1 VRVERPGCE
10 ADIILPTDASACERE
25 IAMGQAIEELAHFV
39 ARTPWEAIPEAL
51 REHAKLVLLDTVGVI
66 LAGSRQPEVAEVRAR
81 LTATGGRGATVYA
94 PGWPTTDPR
103 TAALLNG
110 LAGRSIELCEGHRYV
125 SCQGAVQVL
134 PTALASA
141 EWLERSGQETLAA
154 LIFGYEVAVRVGA
167 GLTARPIAHQNGQ
180 APLLGAVAAGARLRR
195 LTGEQ
200 MSHALR
206 IAAILVLTPGY
217 TNAVAGATA
226 LNVAGGM
233 SGFAGVLAPE
243 LALAGIAAQPNAIE
257 EAFGQLV
264 GDGFR
269 PEALTE
275 DLGQRW
281 EIARNYFRLRACC
294 NPIYPALDALEDILT
309 DLGPDLAS
317 IERIE
322 VATYRF
328 AANMRESE
336 PVNSFAARYSLP
348 HAAAALVLRGNA
360 GYHAFAD
367 EIVRDPAIA
376 AFRRRVTVREDPDL
390 SAHVPRLKPARV
402 TVTFTDGRQV
412 TRLRESARGD
422 HEDPYGEGEVR
433 AKFRELAGLVLSPAG
448 VERVEALV
456 DRLDD
461 LPRLG
466 DLVELLGK
474 DRGT

>member
-1 VRVERPGCE
+1 METATGR
-10 ADIILPTDASACERE
+10 
-25 IAMGQAIEELAHFV
+25 AIEELAHFV
-39 ARTPWEAIPEAL
+39 AGTPWEAIPEAV

-66 LAGSRQPEVAEVRAR
+66 LAGSVQREVAGVRER
-81 LTATGGRGATVYA
+81 LTATGGQGATVYA

-141 EWLERSGQETLAA
+141 EWLERSGRETLAA
-154 LIFGYEVAVRVGA
+154 LIFGYEVAARVGA
-167 GLTARPIAHQNGQ
+167 GLTARPLAHQNGQ

-200 MSHALR
+200 MSLALR
-206 IAAILVLTPGY
+206 IGSILVLTPGY

-233 SGFAGVLAPE
+233 SGFAGALAPE
-243 LALAGIAAQPNAIE
+243 LALSGVAAQPNAVE

-269 PEALTE
+269 PAAVTE
-275 DLGQRW
+275 ELGQRW
-281 EIARNYFRLRACC
+281 EIGRNYFRLRACC
-294 NPIYPALDALEDILT
+294 NPIYAALDALEDILT
-309 DLGPDLAS
+309 DLRPQPES

-328 AANMRESE
+328 AANMRE
-336 PVNSFAARYSLP
+336 PNPANYFAAKYSLP
-348 HAAAALVLRGNA
+348 HAAAARVLRGST
-360 GYHAFAD
+360 GYHAFTEEVASGS
-367 EIVRDPAIA
+367 RDRGLSPAGHGSRGFRSHRARA
-376 AFRRRVTVREDPDL
+376 AAQAGPGDRDL
-390 SAHVPRLKPARV
+390 HGR
-402 TVTFTDGRQV
+402 RQV

-422 HEDPYGEGEVR
+422 YQDPYREGEVR
-433 AKFRELAGLVLSPAG
+433 SKFRELASLVLSPAG
-448 VERVEALV
+448 VARVEETI
-456 DRLDD
+456 DRLES
-461 LPRLG
+461 LRRLA
-466 DLVELLGK
+466 ELIQPLRE
-474 DRGT
+474 DRGP